1 MSTESLLAPPRD
13 DLQDY
18 CADLGHRARSAERLL
33 RTATGAQK
41 NDWLLRSAAAL
52 ESHPD
57 EILDAN
63 ARDLA
68 AAEALGLSS
77 ALLDRLKL
85 TPPRLRAMAEGLR
98 AVAALPDPIGRLLDS
113 NMRPN
118 GLQVAKVA
126 VPLGVI
132 LFIYEARPNVTADAA
147 ALCVKS
153 GNALILRGGKE
164 ALHSNLA
171 VHGLLQ

>member
-1 MSTESLLAPPRD
+1 MGRLRL
-13 DLQDY
+13 
-18 CADLGHRARSAERLL
+18 ARSAERLL

-57 EILDAN
+57 AILDAN

-85 TPPRLRAMAEGLR
+85 TPPRLRAMADGLR
-98 AVAALPDPIGRLLDS
+98 AVAALPDPVGRLLDS
-113 NMRPN
+113 SRRPN

-126 VPLGVI
+126 VPLGV
-132 LFIYEARPNVTADAA
+132 VWC
-147 ALCVKS
+147 ALSIWLGRKQ
-153 GNALILRGGKE
+153 R
-164 ALHSNLA
+164 NLA
-171 VHGLLQ
+171 AERVERLPQPAVTT